1 MTREELE
8 RWLKENKW
16 KLVVS
21 HPDRSVLKKKG
32 VTLQIQGEYIYIVFD
47 PISICYRLADIM
59 PDQWY
64 DLQLGANGSIRGE

>member
-8 RWLKENKW
+8 RWLKSNKW
-16 KLVVS
+16 KLAVS
-21 HPDRSVLKKKG
+21 QPDQSVWKRKG

-64 DLQLGANGSIRGE
+64 DLMLGANGSIREE